1 MLDGVRARGSA
12 MVLRGEAGIG
22 KSVLLGAARD
32 SARRRGLRTLSTAGV
47 EAESSFPYAGLHQL
61 LRPLLGGVDRLPVR
75 QRSMLLAAFGDA
87 DHDGDGDLFLV
98 ALAALGLLS
107 AEAARRPVLVTVDDA
122 QWLDSASHDVIAFV
136 GRRLDA
142 DPIVMLGAVREGY
155 RTGLMGLPEHV
166 VGPLDDQAARTLL
179 HVRAPSMAVLLRRR
193 LLTEAA
199 GNPLAL
205 VELPALSA
213 SPDSLAEKVVL
224 PLSARLE
231 QAFADR
237 LADAPPETAALLVV
251 FAADVTSSLREVLA
265 AFSDLMTRVRN
276 EQAERLLNNGL
287 AGKYNPVIAKVLLT
301 KHGYVDKV
309 ETDLTHHVPQPLLGG
324 AAAMLTPQPDTPSD
338 AV

>member
-1 MLDGVRARGSA
+1 
-12 MVLRGEAGIG
+12 
-22 KSVLLGAARD
+22 
-32 SARRRGLRTLSTAGV
+32 
-47 EAESSFPYAGLHQL
+47 
-61 LRPLLGGVDRLPVR
+61 
-75 QRSMLLAAFGDA
+75 
-87 DHDGDGDLFLV
+87 
-98 ALAALGLLS
+98 
-107 AEAARRPVLVTVDDA
+107 
-122 QWLDSASHDVIAFV
+122 
-136 GRRLDA
+136 
-142 DPIVMLGAVREGY
+142 
-155 RTGLMGLPEHV
+155 MGLPEHV